1 MITPLGRRVLT
12 PCWHQGTGRAHGWK
26 NNAAAPHGAES
37 EGAMKARDKRRS
49 DDAVQLEM
57 TPMIDVVFQ
66 LLIFFIVT
74 LRQDDIL
81 SRLKVARPQGD
92 NGRVEP
98 SIPLIEIVLHR
109 GGFLFKGQPVS
120 AATLDRQ
127 LSRYAGLSRTANVVV
142 KCTADSPHQLLVQAL
157 DLCNKHQMRNL
168 SVLSL

>member
-1 MITPLGRRVLT
+1 MKGR
-12 PCWHQGTGRAHGWK
+12 G
-26 NNAAAPHGAES
+26 
-37 EGAMKARDKRRS
+37 KRKS
-49 DDAVQLEM
+49 DGGPQLEM

-74 LRQDDIL
+74 LRQDDL
-81 SRLKVARPQGD
+81 FSRLTAARPQAVD
-92 NGRVEP
+92 ARVP

-109 GGFLFKGQPVS
+109 GGFLFRGQPVNTT
-120 AATLDRQ
+120 TLDRQ
-127 LSRYAGLSRTANVVV
+127 LARYAELSTTASVVV